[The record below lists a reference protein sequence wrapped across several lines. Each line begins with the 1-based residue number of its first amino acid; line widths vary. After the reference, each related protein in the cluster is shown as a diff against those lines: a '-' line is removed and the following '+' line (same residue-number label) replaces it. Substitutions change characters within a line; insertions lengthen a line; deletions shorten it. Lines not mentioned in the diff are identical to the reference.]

1 MCAVSYLNT
10 VPLVWGMLHGDQR
23 DVFDLRF
30 ALPSECAD
38 QLASGEADIGIV
50 PVIEMARQKLD
61 YFRGTG
67 IACHGPVRSILLISK
82 VPFRE
87 IRTLATDSGSRT
99 SVMLSRMILQ
109 EKFGVE
115 PNLISRVADLAT
127 MLGEADAAL
136 LIGDAALRV
145 DPAALP
151 FETLDLGGEWTTIT
165 GLPMVFA
172 VWAGRKEII
181 EDRYARAFVDSCRF
195 GLAHMD
201 DIVEYRVRRTW
212 LPRSG
217 GAKIFDGAYRVRTRR
232 ARLRRARLISRTSV
246 TFRKAGN
253 QRMMTR
259 AEAIDLYRSDDL
271 IGIGMAADA
280 VRRKLHPEG
289 VVSYI
294 IDRNINYTNFC
305 TEYCSFCAFYRP
317 MGHAEGYVHPKE
329 VIFQKI
335 QETIDLG
342 GTGILMQGGL
352 HPELKIEWYEDL
364 LRSIKQRFDI
374 WCHCFSAPEIVNIAN
389 VSGLSLYDTLSR
401 LRDAGLDSLPGGGA
415 EILDDEVRHRIS
427 RLKSSVN
434 DWIDVHRTCHAVGL
448 RSTATMMFGTG
459 ETIEQRMNHFDIV
472 RQIQEETGGFT
483 AFIPWSF
490 QRENT
495 SLGRFVKEEA
505 TAVEYLKV
513 LALSRVYLE
522 NILNIQS
529 SWVTPGLKTCQ
540 LGLRFGG
547 NDVGSIMIEENVVS
561 AAGAHHRATEEE
573 LRRLIRDAG
582 FIPKQRDTLYR
593 TYFLN

>member
-1 MCAVSYLNT
+1 
-10 VPLVWGMLHGDQR
+10 
-23 DVFDLRF
+23 
-30 ALPSECAD
+30 
-38 QLASGEADIGIV
+38 
-50 PVIEMARQKLD
+50 
-61 YFRGTG
+61 
-67 IACHGPVRSILLISK
+67 
-82 VPFRE
+82 
-87 IRTLATDSGSRT
+87 
-99 SVMLSRMILQ
+99 
-109 EKFGVE
+109 
-115 PNLISRVADLAT
+115 
-127 MLGEADAAL
+127 
-136 LIGDAALRV
+136 
-145 DPAALP
+145 
-151 FETLDLGGEWTTIT
+151 
-165 GLPMVFA
+165 
-172 VWAGRKEII
+172 
-181 EDRYARAFVDSCRF
+181 
-195 GLAHMD
+195 
-201 DIVEYRVRRTW
+201 
-212 LPRSG
+212 
-217 GAKIFDGAYRVRTRR
+217 
-232 ARLRRARLISRTSV
+232 
-246 TFRKAGN
+246 
-253 QRMMTR
+253 MMTR
-259 AEAIDLYRSDDL
+259 AEAIDLYNGGDL
-271 IGIGMAADA
+271 IEIGMAADA
-280 VRRKLHPEG
+280 VRSKLHPEG
-289 VVSYI
+289 IVSYI
-294 IDRNINYTNFC
+294 VDRNINYTNFC

-335 QETIDLG
+335 QETIELG

-352 HPELKIEWYEDL
+352 HPELTIEWYEDL
-364 LRSIKQRFDI
+364 LRSIKQKFDI
-374 WCHCFSAPEIVNIAN
+374 WCHCFSAPEIVNISK

-415 EILDDEVRHRIS
+415 EILDDAVRHRIS

-459 ETIEQRMNHFDIV
+459 ETIEERMNHFDIV
-472 RQIQEETGGFT
+472 RQIQEDTGGFT

-505 TAVEYLKV
+505 TAVEYLKT

-561 AAGAHHRATEEE
+561 AAGAHNRATEEE